1 MKKKTI
7 LKGFIIIC
15 IISLLLWL
23 NNEYFQLTPQEIRH
37 WILSFGWFA
46 PFLYIILY
54 TFRPVILFPASI
66 LSLTGGLAFGSV
78 WGSLFTLIGATTGAV
93 LSFFIARKLG
103 KNLAEKEWTGKSAI
117 IQKQLEEKGFFY
129 VLLLRLIP
137 IVNFDMISYL
147 AGVSKVN
154 FRGFLFGTIIGIVPG
169 TIAYNF
175 LGASFVDGDWVTI
188 VLAFAIFILVMIIPI
203 FSSKRLKEKLGITG
217 KKS

>member
-7 LKGFIIIC
+7 LRGFIIISV
-15 IISLLLWL
+15 ISLLLYL
-23 NNEYFQLTPQEIRH
+23 NSEHFQLTPEEIRH

-54 TFRPVILFPASI
+54 TLRPVILFPASI
-66 LSLTGGLAFGSV
+66 LSFTGGLAFGSI
-78 WGSLFTLIGATTGAV
+78 WGSLFTLIGATTGAI

-103 KNLAEKEWTGKSAI
+103 KNLAKKEWTGKSAI

-147 AGVSKVN
+147 AGASKVH
-154 FRGFLFGTIIGIVPG
+154 FRAFLFGTIIGIVPG

-188 VLAFAIFILVMIIPI
+188 ALALVIFILVMIIPI
-203 FSSKRLKEKLGITG
+203 FSSKRLKETLGIKG
-217 KKS
+217 NK